1 MKKIFI
7 TGVSG
12 CIGQYFT
19 EMLIEKTDY
28 ELFLLVRNPDKLRFD
43 WHARSNIN
51 ILPGDLRNIE
61 QYAELL
67 GKVNVAILAAT
78 AWGGREEVFDTNVA
92 KTLSLIKLLNPAVCQ
107 QVIYFST
114 ASILDRENHLL
125 PEAKSI
131 GTDYISS
138 KYECFAQLSQLT
150 NVPPITT
157 VFPTLVLGGD
167 GNKPYSHLSGGLP
180 EVAKYIG
187 LIRWFKADAGF
198 HFIHSAD
205 IAQVIYYLVDHP
217 AGENRQLVLGN
228 PAVTANQVVESA
240 CSYFNKTIYFRIPLS
255 LWLANV
261 LIKIFKVQMADWDRF
276 SMNYR
281 YFTYQ
286 NPVNPKTFDLPC
298 YAPSIED
305 IFRVAGF

>member
-7 TGVSG
+7 TGASG

-19 EMLIEKTDY
+19 EILIEKTDY
-28 ELFLLVRNPDKLRFD
+28 ELFLLVRNPDKLRFNFQ
-43 WHARSNIN
+43 ARPNIH
-51 ILPGDLRNIE
+51 ILQGDMRNIE

-67 GKVNVAILAAT
+67 RGVNVAILAAT
-78 AWGGREEVFDTNVA
+78 AWGGREEVFDTNVN
-92 KTLSLIKLLNPAVCQ
+92 KTLQLITLLNPAICEQ
-107 QVIYFST
+107 IIYFST
-114 ASILDRENHLL
+114 ASILNRQNQLL
-125 PEAKSI
+125 PEAKSL

-180 EVAKYIG
+180 EVANYIG
-187 LIRWFKADAGF
+187 LIRWFKADGGF

-205 IAQVIYYLVDHP
+205 IAQVIYYLVEHP
-217 AGENRQLVLGN
+217 AGKNQELVLGN
-228 PAVTANQVVESA
+228 AAVTANQVVESA
-240 CSYFNKTIYFRIPLS
+240 CSYFKKKIYIRIPLS

-261 LIKIFKVQMADWDRF
+261 LIKIFNVQMADWDRF

-286 NPVNPKTFDLPC
+286 NPVNPTTFGLPC
-298 YAPSIED
+298 YARSIED
-305 IFRVAGF
+305 IFRVGGL